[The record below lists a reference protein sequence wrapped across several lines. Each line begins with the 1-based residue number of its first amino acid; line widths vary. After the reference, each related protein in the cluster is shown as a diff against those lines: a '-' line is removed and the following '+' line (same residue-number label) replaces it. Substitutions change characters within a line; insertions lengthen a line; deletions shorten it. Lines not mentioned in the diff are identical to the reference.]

1 MDSLFPHFGFGRRI
15 AVPGSY
21 RLCMATNHALPARR
35 RPGSAWRP
43 HARPRPS
50 RPPHQCTLLPWAP
63 ENLPEPRLAPA
74 PADPGQARMIRKPVV
89 KTAADEPANRDVRLR
104 FAHQTAVMRNPK
116 QESGQHQTDRDL
128 WIDRRPTV
136 VRAIAI
142 GDFPCSQL
150 TSRTRSMRAK
160 TCDRREPAAPGGR
173 RRTAQ
178 VGRAAFASS
187 SRDLTNSRNSIWYHQ
202 PRNEGFFISL
212 MNCSCFA
219 IRSECSSNVWS
230 FIARIPSQK
239 VSLALRELHLM
250 SNSRAS
256 KIAQAGFGSF

>member
-15 AVPGSY
+15 AVPGSH
-21 RLCMATNHALPARR
+21 RLRMATNHALPARVGPDQRGVRMHDLALRDPRINAGR
-35 RPGSAWRP
+35 RR
-43 HARPRPS
+43 
-50 RPPHQCTLLPWAP
+50 AP

-89 KTAADEPANRDVRLR
+89 KTAADEPANCDVRLR

-116 QESGQHQTDRDL
+116 QKSGQHQTDRDL

-178 VGRAAFASS
+178 VGRAAFTSS
-187 SRDLTNSRNSIWYHQ
+187 SRDLTNSRNNIWYHQ

-250 SNSRAS
+250 PNSRAS